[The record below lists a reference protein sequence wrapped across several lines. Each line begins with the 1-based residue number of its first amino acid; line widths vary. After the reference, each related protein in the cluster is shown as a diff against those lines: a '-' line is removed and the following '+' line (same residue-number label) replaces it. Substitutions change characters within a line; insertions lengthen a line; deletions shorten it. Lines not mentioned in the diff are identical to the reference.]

1 MIDKIIEITSS
12 AFQLKERETGEFK
25 SAKVGPMTFTTRCFE
40 VSGVGNMSVMTGKA
54 LFGLMKMDTVVI
66 NPFDCDMP
74 LLSYDRIKAMGNDT
88 LILEIYETRLD
99 KSDTFEGLKSLS
111 DTVKDIPD
119 FNPGQRWYDSIRL
132 DASVGKKGK
141 KKDSSVF
148 DKLVSD
154 FIGSYTELLKNA
166 PTCDR
171 QAKIKAASVY
181 TEGLLSNGGAST
193 DQFVKAKG
201 KEYTEK
207 FFREYLFGTGNP

>member
-25 SAKVGPMTFTTRCFE
+25 TAKVGPMTFTTRCFE
-40 VSGVGNMSVMTGKA
+40 VSGVGNMSIMTGKA

-88 LILEIYETRLD
+88 LIAELYDTRLD
-99 KSDTFEGLKSLS
+99 KSDTFESMKSLK

-119 FNPGQRWYDSIRL
+119 YNLEKRWYDSIRL
-132 DASVGKKGK
+132 DASVDKKGK
-141 KKDSSVF
+141 KKDSSAL
-148 DKLVSD
+148 DKLVVEFVS
-154 FIGSYTELLKNA
+154 SYIELLKNA
-166 PTCDR
+166 PACDR

-201 KEYTEK
+201 RGYTEK